1 MELTMNTEQ
10 LLRYIGG
17 VWDDSIVPTLCEYIR
32 IPNKSAHF
40 DKEWEKHGHMDA
52 AAELMRQWWMP
63 RPS

>member
-1 MELTMNTEQ
+1 MNTQQ

-17 VWDDSIVPTLCEYIR
+17 VWDDSIVPALCEYIR

-52 AAELMRQWWMP
+52 AAELMRQ
-63 RPS
+63 